1 MVILRDL
8 LLQPALPAG
17 TATFHTLPGPGEP
30 TLSQKT
36 WTEEYHEVRQ
46 PALTLYETPNLDTI
60 NAVFG
65 NEDALDAHL
74 LNKDVNPLNGTIE
87 WFQKEG
93 DSVRAFYT
101 HVSHPI
107 QLAFQT
113 DHGAPFIVQRSESGP
128 LGPTQVSQTIDFT
141 WGCGECCLMM
151 GELKRHKIINP
162 GRWRGELQVDSNR
175 RRLGKELR
183 G

>member
-17 TATFHTLPGPGEP
+17 TATFQTLPGAGEP
-30 TLSQKT
+30 TLSQKN
-36 WTEEYHEVRQ
+36 WTEAYHEVRR
-46 PALTLYETPNLDTI
+46 PALTLHENPNLDTI
-60 NAVFG
+60 NTVFG
-65 NEDALDAHL
+65 DEDALDAQL
-74 LNKDVNPLNGTIE
+74 LNRDVNPLNGTIE

-93 DSVRAFYT
+93 DSVRTFYT

-113 DHGAPFIVQRSESGP
+113 AHGTPFIVQRSESGP
-128 LGPTQVSQTIDFT
+128 LGSTQVSQTIDFT
-141 WGCGECCLMM
+141 WGHGACCLMI
-151 GELKRHKIINP
+151 GELKKHKMINP
-162 GRWRGELQVDSNR
+162 ARWKGDMQADNNR
-175 RRLGKELR
+175 VRLGKELR